1 MTLILDA
8 QPQRGTSTME
18 TYLLIKHLHMT
29 TAYLT
34 AFLFLL
40 RLGLDAA
47 GRSGWRQSP
56 LRWLPHINDS
66 LLLMAAL
73 MLLALSGWMPGV
85 HAWLTIKLLLLV
97 GYILAGWVAL
107 RQGLPK
113 HWRLLGAVLALAQ
126 LLGIFFLA
134 IHKPV
139 F

>member
-1 MTLILDA
+1 
-8 QPQRGTSTME
+8 ME
-18 TYLLIKHLHMT
+18 PYLLIKHLHMT

-40 RLGLDAA
+40 RLVLEVTGYT
-47 GRSGWRQSP
+47 GWRQTP
-56 LRWLPHINDS
+56 LRWVPHINDS
-66 LLLMAAL
+66 LLLLAAL

-85 HAWLTIKLLLLV
+85 HGWLTLKILLLV

-113 HWRLLGAVLALAQ
+113 HRRLLGALLALAQ
-126 LLGIFFLA
+126 LLGIFYLA